1 MNIILKIAD
10 VIDVPLLKKLNI
22 ASIYF
27 LDTRKNI
34 IMDGDFTKILFVK
47 PHFTMDGIFIDFPV
61 TLMNNYTEKNSNKS
75 IIWYQPYHQNNI
87 LIFQYLME
95 IEKQLIDY
103 YIKYKGIDKKPQYS
117 LYSQLQS
124 GSAKIYSSYKM
135 KQNDSTSSL
144 NSQNTD
150 HYATETRKNLN
161 QRIIKSGTSRV
172 TDDLT
177 SSASITDKEMNTTT
191 EGQYQMLSGLHEKR
205 LNGQAITILSRSNS
219 ANFLQTDKDFADSEP
234 EKAQKQYYIKMSGIW
249 ESHDSVG
256 LTYKILQKTW

>member
-1 MNIILKIAD
+1 MNIILKITD
-10 VIDVPLLKKLNI
+10 VIDVPFSKKLNI

-34 IMDGDFTKILFVK
+34 IRDGDFTKILFVN

-124 GSAKIYSSYKM
+124 GSAKIYSVYKM

-144 NSQNTD
+144 NSQNAD
-150 HYATETRKNLN
+150 HYTTETRKNLN
-161 QRIIKSGTSRV
+161 QRIIKSATHRFAEDS
-172 TDDLT
+172 T
-177 SSASITDKEMNTTT
+177 SSGSMTDKDVNNTPD
-191 EGQYQMLSGLHEKR
+191 GRVQISSGVNEKIF
-205 LNGQAITILSRSNS
+205 NGQTITILSRSNS
-219 ANFLQTDKDFADSEP
+219 ANLLQTDKDFADSEP
-234 EKAQKQYYIKMSGIW
+234 EKAQKQYYIKISGLW